1 MLSVND
7 IEEVDKIMREAKE
20 IGYEVEV
27 EGDTL
32 VFTKKSDSSSDEY
45 SKALELQERI
55 KVLNNKVITPRQR
68 NTEIIQGLVGCGI
81 SGVSVDPYHF
91 VGKKGLKNKGLKY

>member
-7 IEEVDKIMREAKE
+7 IEEVGKIMKEAKE

-32 VFTKKSDSSSDEY
+32 VFTKKNDSTIDEH
-45 SKALELQERI
+45 SKALELHERI
-55 KVLNNKVITPRQR
+55 KVLNSKVMTPRQYI
-68 NTEIIQGLVGCGI
+68 TQTLEGLVGT
-81 SGVSVDPYHF
+81 GVSDVNSDPYHH